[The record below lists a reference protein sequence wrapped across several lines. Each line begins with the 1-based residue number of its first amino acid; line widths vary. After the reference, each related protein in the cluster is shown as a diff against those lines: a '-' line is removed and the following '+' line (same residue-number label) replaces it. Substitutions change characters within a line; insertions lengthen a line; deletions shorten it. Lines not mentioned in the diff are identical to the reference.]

1 MCESMNPGKYSRRK
15 GSLADESTE
24 ESEEKIE
31 EAFTKLSADTIAKLI
46 EDEPDAYSI
55 EDVKARYGGTGRLNA
70 RQAWRKR

>member
-15 GSLADESTE
+15 VSIADDGAE

-31 EAFTKLSADTIAKLI
+31 EAFTKLSTNTIANLI

-55 EDVKARYGGTGRLNA
+55 EDVKVRY
-70 RQAWRKR
+70 K